1 MVEKK
6 GKEEKIVCPVG
17 TFFADLEK
25 TFGKKSPF
33 YKHMTRSKIEFLKG
47 VKSLLDERIE
57 HLEKKG
63 SPKSG
68 AKMTKVKVE

>member
-1 MVEKK
+1 MVEEM
-6 GKEEKIVCPVG
+6 GKNEGICCPVG
-17 TFFADLEK
+17 TFFKDLEK
-25 TFGKKSPF
+25 AFGKKSPF
-33 YKHMTRSKIEFLKG
+33 YKHMTQSKIEFLKG

-63 SPKSG
+63 SKKAG